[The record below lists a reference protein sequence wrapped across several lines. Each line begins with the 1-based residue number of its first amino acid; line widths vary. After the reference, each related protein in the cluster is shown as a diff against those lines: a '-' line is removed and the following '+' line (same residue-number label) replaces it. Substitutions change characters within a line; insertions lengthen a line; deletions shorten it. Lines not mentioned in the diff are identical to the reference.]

1 MFGFYLFKYSL
12 YSIIYLG
19 IAVAGILNGKY
30 IETAFLFSAFITLR
44 YCFPKTF
51 HSKSVY
57 RCVFYSIMVF
67 WIGIPHTLPI
77 AISLFSSVIVGF
89 IITFILYKIA
99 DYVDCKERL
108 NELEN
113 KTIWQM
119 EENELADYCYLKG
132 IKGDMLE
139 FVIMKV
145 IYQMKYEE
153 IGKKLNYAVPT
164 LKDWSKICR
173 NKLVIETWKN

>member
-1 MFGFYLFKYSL
+1 M
-12 YSIIYLG
+12 
-19 IAVAGILNGKY
+19 AGVLNQKY
-30 IETAFLFSAFITLR
+30 IETAFLFVAFISLR

-57 RCVFYSIMVF
+57 RCVFYSIVVF

-77 AISLFSSVIVGF
+77 AISLFSSVIIGF

-99 DYVDCKERL
+99 DYVDYKERL
-108 NELEN
+108 FKLES

-119 EENELADYCYLKG
+119 TENELADYCYAKG
-132 IKGDMLE
+132 IRGDMLE

-145 IYQMKYEE
+145 VYQMQFAE
-153 IGKKLNYAVPT
+153 IGKKLGYAVDT
-164 LKDWSKICR
+164 LKDWSPICKR
-173 NKLVIETWKN
+173 KLGIDTWKN

>member
-19 IAVAGILNGKY
+19 IAVAGVLNQKY
-30 IETAFLFSAFITLR
+30 IETAFLFIAFVALR

-57 RCVFYSIMVF
+57 RCVFYSIVVF

-77 AISLFSSVIVGF
+77 AISLFSSVIIGF

-108 NELEN
+108 FKLES

-119 EENELADYCYLKG
+119 TENELADYCYAKG
-132 IKGDMLE
+132 IRGDMLE

-145 IYQMKYEE
+145 IYQMQFTE
-153 IGKKLNYAVPT
+153 IGKKLGYAVDT
-164 LKDWSKICR
+164 LKDWSPICKK
-173 NKLVIETWKN
+173 KLGIDTWKN